1 MHARAALLEIAC
13 MCVLQLYLKF
23 ERWTCMRARDSN
35 VRILRAFCDNMR
47 PKLCMRA
54 PFRPKTGGIRDFPP
68 EIDSGRS
75 NHEFGAQ
82 AQAKRRP
89 CMSTKQRT
97 SIHYVPLR

>member
-1 MHARAALLEIAC
+1 MHARAALLRFHAC
-13 MCVLQLYLKF
+13 AFYCAFYYFYLKF

-68 EIDSGRS
+68 EIGSGRS
-75 NHEFGAQ
+75 
-82 AQAKRRP
+82 
-89 CMSTKQRT
+89 
-97 SIHYVPLR
+97 